1 MNGILGPSLQEGQAI
16 SSKGDGGQGTRGP
29 LTTDH
34 KTTRPLSYREAEEDR
49 ETGRQGDKET
59 RRQGDKGNSQVGNT
73 AYEGTRVRMYEWER
87 NRISNIERPTLNVEV
102 TRLSAEDGITTD
114 QQDHKTTG
122 LRTTDH

>member
-59 RRQGDKGNSQVGNT
+59 RGTPKWGIRRTKVRGYECTNGN
-73 AYEGTRVRMYEWER
+73 GTEF
-87 NRISNIERPTLNVEV
+87 RISNVQL
-102 TRLSAEDGITTD
+102 
-114 QQDHKTTG
+114 
-122 LRTTDH
+122 